1 MSENRTR
8 FRLNQ
13 NRAPIYE
20 ALEQFRKMRVVPLVG
35 PGTRGGGGTPGRP
48 AFLAS
53 SAWAWM

>member
-20 ALEQFRKMRVVPLVG
+20 ALEQFRKMRVVPLMCPATSG
-35 PGTRGGGGTPGRP
+35 AAATR
-48 AFLAS
+48 S
-53 SAWAWM
+53 